1 MRSQNSYH
9 QSEGR
14 VTPVPLLICLL
25 TILFSLS
32 PVTLVAAADKDLAAA
47 HPLKP
52 EAAIEL
58 RGAMVKL
65 SDFGTD
71 EVAYLSLPTVPPLGG
86 VIVLHEWWGL
96 NVHMK
101 QTTDRLA
108 EEGFVALA
116 VDLYNGAIVTN
127 PERAAELMRELNP
140 ASAMKTITAATRFL
154 RESPRFRTA
163 RVATIGWCM
172 GGGISLQAALQVKG
186 LNAAVI
192 YYGPVET
199 DEKKLSK
206 LQIPIL
212 GLYALQDKWVTP
224 EAVRGFEEMLTR
236 MEKLH
241 EFQSFE
247 AVHAFANPSNA
258 SYHAEFAAQ
267 AWKRSITF
275 LRRELGS
282 AEPKKNIFQKVFD

>member
-1 MRSQNSYH
+1 MMNRVH
-9 QSEGR
+9 KSEGR
-14 VTPVPLLICLL
+14 VTPVPLWIY
-25 TILFSLS
+25 LFSLWLS
-32 PVTLVAAADKDLAAA
+32 LTPITLIAADKDFTAA

-52 EAAIEL
+52 ESAPEP

-65 SDFGTD
+65 SDFGSD
-71 EVAYLSLPTVPPLGG
+71 EVAYLSLPNTPPLGG

-96 NVHMK
+96 NTHIK

-116 VDLYNGAIVTN
+116 VDLYNGAVVTN
-127 PERAAELMRELNP
+127 PERAAELMRDLNP
-140 ASAMKTITAATRFL
+140 ASAIKTITAATRFL

-172 GGGISLQAALQVKG
+172 GGGMSLQAALQVKG
-186 LNAAVI
+186 LDAAVI
-192 YYGPVET
+192 YYGPVEM

-206 LQIPIL
+206 LHIPIL

-236 MEKLH
+236 LEKPH
-241 EFQSFE
+241 EFQSFD

-258 SYHAEFAAQ
+258 NYHAEFAAK
-267 AWKRSITF
+267 AWSRSMTF
-275 LRRELGS
+275 LRRELGTP
-282 AEPKKNIFQKVFD
+282 EPKKNIFQKVFD